1 MKITEMF
8 HNVLSPKT
16 TEIRD
21 RFNHVNRGESKVKKR
36 EKSTMILNEFFYK
49 YFQSLLTAIIITQY
63 VITCLKTFKPS
74 LGFW

>member
-49 YFQSLLTAIIITQY
+49 YF
-63 VITCLKTFKPS
+63 
-74 LGFW
+74 